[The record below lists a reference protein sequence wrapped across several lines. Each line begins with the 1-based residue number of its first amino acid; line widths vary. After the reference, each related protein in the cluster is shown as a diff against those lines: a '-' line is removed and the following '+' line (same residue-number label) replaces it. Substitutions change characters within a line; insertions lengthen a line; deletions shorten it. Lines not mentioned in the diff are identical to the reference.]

1 MYAETGKG
9 VVVQAFSA
17 WYAEWS
23 NPLRATAAGA
33 LVAGIVPA
41 DYQAFA
47 GYHAYLFID
56 WCEIGGELF
65 LVAQNSAGPLLGDN
79 GFLYFSRE
87 IVNREF
93 AKWGSALKILKPMNA
108 QQIALAKEESTAG
121 YIQRLIIQAWYLL
134 SHKFG
139 TFGRAFGRFFARYA

>member
-1 MYAETGKG
+1 MSIFTVAPPRTALPSLLESVHARSALQRARLLPKDYDAPQQLRSEGWGNCPVPTCGYFFKSRPCSYAPAKG
-9 VVVQAFSA
+9 AVVQAFSA

-65 LVAQNSAGPLLGDN
+65 LVAQNSAGPLLGD
-79 GFLYFSRE
+79 
-87 IVNREF
+87 
-93 AKWGSALKILKPMNA
+93 
-108 QQIALAKEESTAG
+108 
-121 YIQRLIIQAWYLL
+121 
-134 SHKFG
+134 
-139 TFGRAFGRFFARYA
+139 